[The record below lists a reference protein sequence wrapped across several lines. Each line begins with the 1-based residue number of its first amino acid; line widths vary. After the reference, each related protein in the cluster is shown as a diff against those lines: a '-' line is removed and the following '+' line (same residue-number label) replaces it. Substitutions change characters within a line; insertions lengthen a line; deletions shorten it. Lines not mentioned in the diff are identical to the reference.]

1 MIDSIALQLKNNG
14 KMAKYCKQIQQ
25 HAIADSSRFE
35 NGQLPVKQ
43 EVPMQKGFISQP
55 ELNDAGDAYTLVY
68 VFDVFK
74 NVEPRSFDD
83 ARGLVINDY
92 QQVLEQKWI
101 SRIEEKI
108 SCESE

>member
-1 MIDSIALQLKNNG
+1 
-14 KMAKYCKQIQQ
+14 
-25 HAIADSSRFE
+25 
-35 NGQLPVKQ
+35 
-43 EVPMQKGFISQP
+43 MQKGFMSKP

-68 VFDVFK
+68 VFDVFP

-101 SRIEEKI
+101 TELKKKYPVKI
-108 SCESE
+108 NDAVAKNL